1 MFWATVPADIPKY
14 YRGRNQ
20 LWPWG
25 AKTDPGIVTAD
36 TEDYTQALMFYEKK
50 PRADVDVTAQN
61 SGGVNLGGKPA
72 IQMKGVTQPQTLA
85 VKVFRWIKEDTSE
98 VFQQVARETAGFDK
112 AADNVWQQPKFSL

>member
-1 MFWATVPADIPKY
+1 MKECFGQPFPQIFRSITEVEISYGREALKRTQVSSRPTPK
-14 YRGRNQ
+14 
-20 LWPWG
+20 
-25 AKTDPGIVTAD
+25 T
-36 TEDYTQALMFYEKK
+36 YTQALMFYEKK

-112 AADNVWQQPKFSL
+112 AADNV